1 MTKILF
7 AASEV
12 VPFIKTGG
20 LADVTGSLP
29 RYFDKEKY
37 DVRIILPK
45 YICMDDQWKGQLQ
58 FLCHFYVNLSWRK
71 QYVGI
76 FQTKLDGITYYF
88 VDNEF
93 YFAGEKPYN
102 HIHEDVEKFAYFSKA
117 VLEALPFIDFWPDVI
132 HCHDWQTGLIPVFL
146 RTAYG
151 DQKCYSGIRTVFS
164 IHNLKFQG
172 RWMLPAV
179 MDITGLPQQIFTAD
193 KLESYGEANYLK
205 GGVVYAD
212 AITTVSR
219 TYANEIT
226 TPEGGEGLDGLMNA
240 RRNSLYG
247 IPNGIDYVEYNPQ
260 TDPYLANHFN
270 ETNYKEGKSLNKTKL
285 QKDMGLPVDGDV
297 FLLGMVSRMTD
308 QKGFDLINYIMEE
321 LLSTE
326 KIQFVMAGT
335 GEEKYENAMRYF
347 AGKYPDKI
355 AVNIGYSEELAHRIY
370 GSCDAFL
377 MPSLFE
383 PCGLSQLMSLRYGT
397 VPIVRETGGLKDT
410 VEAYNEYEQTGTGFS
425 FANYNAHEM
434 LATMRYA
441 MKVYYHDK
449 KGWEGLVV
457 RGMQSDFSWESS
469 AREYEA
475 LYGRLVN
482 EPCGC
487 R

>member
-7 AASEV
+7 AASEA

-29 RYFDKEKY
+29 KYFDRENY

-45 YICMDDQWKGQLQ
+45 YLCMDEQWKEQLQ

-76 FQTKLDGITYYF
+76 FQTKKDGITYYF

-93 YFAGEKPYN
+93 YFAGDKPYN
-102 HIHEDVEKFAYFSKA
+102 NIYEDVEKFAYFSKA
-117 VLEALPFIDFWPDVI
+117 VIEALPYLDFCPDVI

-146 RTAYG
+146 RTLYG
-151 DQKCYSGIRTVFS
+151 DDRYYSGIRTVFS

-172 RWMLPAV
+172 RWMLPEV
-179 MDITGLPQQIFTAD
+179 MDITGLPKQIFTAD

-205 GGVVYAD
+205 GGVVYAN

-219 TYANEIT
+219 TYAKEIT

-240 RRNSLYG
+240 RSNSLYG
-247 IPNGIDYVEYNPQ
+247 IPNGIDYEEYNPRK
-260 TDPYLANHFN
+260 DIYLLNHFN
-270 ETNYKEGKSLNKTKL
+270 ETNYTEGKALNKAGL
-285 QKDMGLPVDGDV
+285 QKDLGLPVENDV

-308 QKGFDLINYIMEE
+308 QKGFDLIAYIMDE

-326 KIQFVMAGT
+326 RIQFVVVGT
-335 GEEKYENAMRYF
+335 GEERYQNMLRYF
-347 AGKYPDKI
+347 AEKYPDKMR
-355 AVNIGYSEELAHRIY
+355 VNVGYSEEMAHRIY

-397 VPIVRETGGLKDT
+397 IPIVRETGGLKDT
-410 VEAYNEYEQTGTGFS
+410 VMPYNEYENTGTGFS

-441 MKVYYHDK
+441 MNIYYNNK
-449 KGWEGLVV
+449 KAWNGLVV
-457 RGMQSDFSWESS
+457 RGMQQDFSWEAS
-469 AREYEA
+469 AREYEK
-475 LYGRLVN
+475 LYEKLLG
-482 EPCGC
+482 
-487 R
+487 